1 MSNLNNDITPN
12 RGIELLLS
20 GGKQKKSQPVG
31 IICEK
36 LILLFKKEI
45 TIYFELSIKTR
56 KIE

>member
-12 RGIELLLS
+12 RGIELILS
-20 GGKQKKSQPVG
+20 GGKKKKSQPFS
-31 IICEK
+31 IIYEK

>member
-20 GGKQKKSQPVG
+20 GGKEKKSQPVG

-36 LILLFKKEI
+36 LIFLFKREI
-45 TIYFELSIKTR
+45 TIHFELSVQSH